1 MKKQYFVIEKRIIKR
16 VCLLLTVLLIITFPV
31 NAESASC
38 GESVSWNLSNGTLT
52 ISGSGEMSDF
62 KDNEFGPWYE
72 NRHLIT
78 EVVVENG
85 VTSIGSNAFF
95 DCDNLVKVTLADS
108 VTSIGS
114 YAFMECDSLRSVSLG
129 NGITSIGSYAFK
141 FCYSIQSIK
150 FPDSLQFLGLESF
163 QGCKS
168 LASLVIPTSV
178 TTMQESVF
186 SYCTDLMQ
194 VIVNASI
201 SELPMWTFYGCDSLV
216 NVTLSETV
224 VSVGE
229 SAFHNC
235 ESLNS
240 VSSPAS
246 SDITQNLTN
255 QIQEDVAGFIGVN
268 GDPVGDSSFTNS
280 NESGTIQKEVIDN
293 EEVFVKGS
301 INETDTQLDVEVKD
315 KNGWETVIDKT
326 NQYVDVRGT
335 LEQESAVEVNINIDK
350 NIKVDKEM
358 LNEFAGKNVV
368 LNVEYRGL
376 QARIQCSNLNE
387 DERYTD
393 LNLDYA
399 LDKIKTYD
407 DSMKAVLGE
416 SEAFS
421 LTFKGISDYPM
432 TIKIPLG
439 LDYAYGYATL
449 FEKDGKEWKLI
460 HSVRI
465 DSKGNATLYLNGF
478 DPFTKYM
485 IGLNVEGVN
494 ITNAYIPSELYADY
508 GILTDENGNMYEITG
523 IQSKWG
529 ITLNQFSLI
538 VFGALGGVIV
548 LVGLVMFIIFKMQ
561 QNKEKIRREVMNE
574 SKNKK

>member
-1 MKKQYFVIEKRIIKR
+1 M
-16 VCLLLTVLLIITFPV
+16 
-31 NAESASC
+31 
-38 GESVSWNLSNGTLT
+38 
-52 ISGSGEMSDF
+52 SGF

-95 DCDNLVKVTLADS
+95 DCNNLVKVTLADS

-129 NGITSIGSYAFK
+129 NGLTSIGSYAFK

-150 FPDSLQFLGLESF
+150 FPDSLQFLGLEAF

-168 LASLVIPTSV
+168 LASLVIPASV

-224 VSVGE
+224 VSVGQ

-268 GDPVGDSSFTNS
+268 GDPVSDSSFTNS

-301 INETDTQLDVEVKD
+301 INETDTQIDVEVKD

-326 NQYVDVRGT
+326 NQYVDVQGT
-335 LEQESAVEVNINIDK
+335 LKQESAVEVNINIDK

-358 LNEFAGKNVV
+358 LKEFAGKNVV

-421 LTFKGISDYPM
+421 LTFKGIADYPM

-465 DSKGNATLYLNGF
+465 DSKGNAALYLNGF
-478 DPFTKYM
+478 DPLTKYM
-485 IGLNVEGVN
+485 IGLNLDGVN
-494 ITNAYIPSELYADY
+494 ITNAYIPSELAGDY
-508 GILTDENGNMYEITG
+508 GILTDENGNMYEVTG

-574 SKNKK
+574 SKK